1 MKRIAALLALTTLVA
16 AGLISP
22 AASAER
28 SSRVVYGLEGE
39 GRGLELSVAGQGV
52 TLGLALAEGDSSPSA
67 TGIGAGQC
75 SVLGKNPDPDN
86 APCNEATAEKS
97 STEGDEGDPGEVCA
111 APQLPDPLNTILT
124 VDLAC
129 GSSVSNLLGGSLP
142 VTTNEGKVA
151 EIGVGLDLSGLV
163 PQAEDAKEQLVD
175 QLQEIL
181 EQAPEQVRNALNQ
194 LLDAIDEGQAVQIV
208 AGPATS
214 NITADGPVLQV
225 QSSAAGATIGA
236 VGIPDLNKEGVPLPN
251 TANAVEDGLII
262 VEVGKATASA
272 QVTKADAASAAE
284 AAASIVTV
292 KVRDITQTKPT
303 YTEIPVAP
311 GQSVT
316 ILEGTPAESTIT
328 AAVATSEE
336 KAGSAVAAADA
347 VRVHLLKGVEGG
359 VVLGLGRA
367 TAAVTGREV
376 QPQAPKPAAQEL
388 PRTGGT
394 NMVWLALGLIA
405 AAGAALVIRRRITG

>member
-1 MKRIAALLALTTLVA
+1 MKRIAALLALSALI
-16 AGLISP
+16 AGALISP
-22 AASAER
+22 ASSAPK
-28 SSRVVYGLEGE
+28 SRVIYGLEGQ
-39 GRGLELSVAGQGV
+39 GRGLELSIAGQGV
-52 TLGLALAEGDSSPSA
+52 TLGLALASGDSSPSA
-67 TGIGAGQC
+67 MGVGAGQC
-75 SVLGKNPDPDN
+75 TVLGKNPDPNDL
-86 APCNEATAEKS
+86 PCNEATTEQS
-97 STEGDEGDPGEVCA
+97 STEGDEGDPGQACA
-111 APQLPDPLNTILT
+111 VPSLPAPLDTVLT

-129 GSSVSNLLGGSLP
+129 GSSISDLLGGTLP

-151 EIGVGLDLSGLV
+151 EIAVGLDLSGLI
-163 PQAEDAKEQLVD
+163 PQAEDAKEQLID
-175 QLQEIL
+175 ALQEII
-181 EQAPEQVRNALNQ
+181 EQAPEQIRNALNQ
-194 LLDAIDEGQAVQIV
+194 LLDALDEGQAVQVI

-214 NITADGPVLQV
+214 NITADGPVLEV

-236 VGIPDLNKEGVPLPN
+236 VGIPDLDAEGIPIPN

-272 QVTKADAASAAE
+272 QVQKSDAASSAE
-284 AAASIVTV
+284 ATAAIVTV
-292 KVRDITQTKPT
+292 KVRDITQAEPT
-303 YTEIPVAP
+303 YQEIPVAP

-336 KAGSAVAAADA
+336 KAGSAVSAADA

-359 VVLGLGRA
+359 VQLGLGRA

-376 QPQAPKPAAQEL
+376 QPQVPKPASQEL

-394 NMVWLALGLIA
+394 NLAWLALGLIV
-405 AAGAALVIRRRITG
+405 AAGGVFVLRRRFNS